1 MLGDHPTPSE
11 VYEKVREKHPH
22 ISRATVYRNLNLL
35 AERGELAHV
44 AVPNG
49 ADRYELRCDPHYHLC
64 CSQCGKIF
72 DAEMPYQAD
81 LAERLG
87 DTQASASPVTWSS
100 SPACAPTAA
109 PPRAKR
115 LCAGNV
121 RLPGIARCRTLPERA
136 RGRPC
141 TVRVVASWQDAF
153 SPSWRVRPARS
164 RRHAPW
170 APRGVR
176 FCGAP
181 YPPGV

>member
-1 MLGDHPTPSE
+1 MKAAEASKPTAPATRNTVQRALVEEAVRMLGDHPTPSE

-87 DTQASASPVTWSS
+87 DTQGFRVTGHLVIF
-100 SPACAPTAA
+100 TG
-109 PPRAKR
+109 
-115 LCAGNV
+115 LCADC
-121 RLPGIARCRTLPERA
+121 RAAAREAAL
-136 RGRPC
+136 RG
-141 TVRVVASWQDAF
+141 
-153 SPSWRVRPARS
+153 
-164 RRHAPW
+164 
-170 APRGVR
+170 
-176 FCGAP
+176 
-181 YPPGV
+181 